1 MQYFVTCCE
10 SYIQVWGLNLGEE
23 GVQGGG
29 ERDEGEEDEEAGEFY
44 CPITCDLMTNPVRCS
59 DGFTYEESAIR

>member
-1 MQYFVTCCE
+1 M
-10 SYIQVWGLNLGEE
+10 WGLNLGEE
-23 GVQGGG
+23 GGQGGG